1 MSLCCN
7 HESVKSLLSASH
19 HNLSGK
25 QGLKKNIHTQCAPKP
40 VSTLKKKVHKKE
52 MLRTQMLVAGLFI
65 TAHAQENVL
74 QSGALAD

>member
-1 MSLCCN
+1 
-7 HESVKSLLSASH
+7 
-19 HNLSGK
+19 
-25 QGLKKNIHTQCAPKP
+25 
-40 VSTLKKKVHKKE
+40 